1 MKVDSSYI
9 YIDSG
14 ILATI
19 NLIEMFDVKVS
30 RERIRSLFR
39 QACDGRGATIKEIR
53 DVMLEVGI
61 KPLLYKVEKLSDLC
75 SQKNPFITW
84 RNIDADYTEF
94 LCVLKVSE
102 DEVAYINEYAVLAK
116 EPLAAFEASW
126 PNIILLANPQTGIE
140 DPDEV
145 DGEENKRSTFS
156 KEIQVID
163 NFIDDQ
169 LCDRIVAYCIEH
181 GLFNRSKVSL
191 SDEVSSSYG
200 GEVSAYRTSD
210 TAKIIDFSELEGL
223 EDLYTKIAAHLQVPL
238 EYMERFQCV
247 RYTPRTFF
255 SPHFDTGPEFK
266 NPRRYTIIIYLNDDF
281 TEGET
286 CFPELRLK
294 IRPVKGRAVIFDNL
308 GTGQED
314 INPLSL
320 HAGLPVKEGN
330 KYICTIWTR
339 KEKL

>member
-1 MKVDSSYI
+1 MKVDSSYV

-39 QACDGRGATIKEIR
+39 EACNGRGATIREIR
-53 DVMLEVGI
+53 DVMLQVGI
-61 KPLLYKVEKLSDLC
+61 KPLLYQIEKISDLY

-84 RNIDADYTEF
+84 RPISDDYTEF
-94 LCVLKVSE
+94 LCVLNVSE
-102 DEVAYINEYAVLAK
+102 QEVEYINEYAVLEK
-116 EPLAAFEASW
+116 EPLSSFEASW

-145 DGEENKRSTFS
+145 DGEVNGRSAFS

-163 NFIDDQ
+163 NFVDDK
-169 LCDRIVAYCIEH
+169 LCDSIVGYCLKH
-181 GLFNRSKVSL
+181 DLFNRSKVSL
-191 SDEVSSSYG
+191 SDEVSSDYG
-200 GEVSAYRTSD
+200 GEVSVYRTSD
-210 TAKIIDFSELEGL
+210 TAKIIDFSELDGLEGL
-223 EDLYTKIAAHLQVPL
+223 YSKISAHLQIPL
-238 EYMERFQCV
+238 EHMERFQCV

-266 NPRRYTIIIYLNDDF
+266 NPRRHTIIIYLNDDF

-308 GTGQED
+308 AADQEN

-320 HAGLPVKEGN
+320 HAGLPVREGI